1 MEAEGAV
8 SIVKG
13 KGRMMNQVTVKW
25 IIEGEMT
32 VEADT
37 VEAAEEQVHKELV
50 KVLTDPQRWPE
61 ALGARSIQ
69 GAGAPAEK
77 SE

>member
-1 MEAEGAV
+1 MT
-8 SIVKG
+8 
-13 KGRMMNQVTVKW
+13 QFTVKW

-37 VEAAEEQVHKELV
+37 VEAAEERVHKELV
-50 KVLTDPQRWPE
+50 SVLTNPEKWPE

-69 GAGAPAEK
+69 GAGSAAVKPE
-77 SE
+77 

>member
-1 MEAEGAV
+1 MPQ
-8 SIVKG
+8 I
-13 KGRMMNQVTVKW
+13 TVKW

-50 KVLTDPQRWPE
+50 KTLTDPQRWPE
-61 ALGARSIQ
+61 ELGARSIQ
-69 GAGAPAEK
+69 GAGSPAGK

>member
-1 MEAEGAV
+1 MAHYV
-8 SIVKG
+8 
-13 KGRMMNQVTVKW
+13 VKW

-32 VEADT
+32 VEADKI
-37 VEAAEEQVHKELV
+37 EAAEEQVHKELV

-77 SE
+77 PE

>member
-1 MEAEGAV
+1 M
-8 SIVKG
+8 SKF
-13 KGRMMNQVTVKW
+13 TVKW

-32 VEADT
+32 IEADT

-61 ALGARSIQ
+61 VLGARSIQ
-69 GAGAPAEK
+69 GAGAPADKAE
-77 SE
+77 

>member
-1 MEAEGAV
+1 MP
-8 SIVKG
+8 KF
-13 KGRMMNQVTVKW
+13 TVKW

-32 VEADT
+32 VEADA

-69 GAGAPAEK
+69 GAGAAADKPE
-77 SE
+77 

>member
-1 MEAEGAV
+1 MDNDMPH
-8 SIVKG
+8 II
-13 KGRMMNQVTVKW
+13 VKW

-32 VEADT
+32 VEANT

-50 KVLTDPQRWPE
+50 KTLTDPQRWPE
-61 ALGARSIQ
+61 ELGARSIQ

>member
-1 MEAEGAV
+1 MT
-8 SIVKG
+8 
-13 KGRMMNQVTVKW
+13 QFTVKW

-37 VEAAEEQVHKELV
+37 VEAAEERVHKELV
-50 KVLTDPQRWPE
+50 SVLTNPEKWPE

-69 GAGAPAEK
+69 GAGSAAAKPE
-77 SE
+77 

>member
-1 MEAEGAV
+1 MP
-8 SIVKG
+8 KF
-13 KGRMMNQVTVKW
+13 TVKW

-32 VEADT
+32 IDADT

-69 GAGAPAEK
+69 GAGAAADKPE
-77 SE
+77 

>member
-1 MEAEGAV
+1 MP
-8 SIVKG
+8 KF
-13 KGRMMNQVTVKW
+13 TVKW
-25 IIEGEMT
+25 IIDGEMT

-69 GAGAPAEK
+69 GAGTPADQPE
-77 SE
+77 

>member
-1 MEAEGAV
+1 M
-8 SIVKG
+8 SKF
-13 KGRMMNQVTVKW
+13 TVKW

-32 VEADT
+32 IEADT
-37 VEAAEEQVHKELV
+37 LEAAEEQVHKELV

-69 GAGAPAEK
+69 GAGAPADKPE
-77 SE
+77 

>member
-1 MEAEGAV
+1 MP
-8 SIVKG
+8 KF
-13 KGRMMNQVTVKW
+13 TVKW

-32 VEADT
+32 VEAEQLET
-37 VEAAEEQVHKELV
+37 AEEHVHKELV